1 MTAAHEAGQSTHTLF
16 HVTPAA
22 AARARELLAARG
34 RPDGTLRLF
43 IAGRHAHGF
52 QYGLALAGEPDAD
65 DLTVCVDGVRF
76 IVDLVSAPF
85 LSGATI
91 DYAED
96 DLQQG
101 FVISGPA
108 PRAGG
113 GCACGRGGCGCGR
126 R

>member
-1 MTAAHEAGQSTHTLF
+1 MTAANQTGTPQALF
-16 HVTPAA
+16 QVTQAA
-22 AARARELLAARG
+22 AERAGALLAERG
-34 RPDGTLRLF
+34 HAGATLRLF
-43 IAGRHAHGF
+43 IAGQHAHGF

-65 DLTVCVDGVRF
+65 DLVVAAGDVRF

-85 LSGATI
+85 LSGATV
-91 DYAED
+91 DNTETA
-96 DLQQG
+96 LQRG

-108 PRAGG
+108 AGAGG